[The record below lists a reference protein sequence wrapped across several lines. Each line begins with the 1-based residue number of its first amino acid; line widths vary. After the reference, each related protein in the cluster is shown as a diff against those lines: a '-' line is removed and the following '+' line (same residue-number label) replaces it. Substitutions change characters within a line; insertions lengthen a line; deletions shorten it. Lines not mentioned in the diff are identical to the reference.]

1 MDIYALGATLYNM
14 LTKTPVNSKKLI
26 ELMNATT
33 SNPGSGRTAGDLKS
47 AWNSFNPDFDR
58 IAKLAPA
65 VPVLRKMLG
74 QGPPEKTVC
83 RDRGHDA
90 PRPRRQVAI
99 LERRALQTHTNGLDI
114 VLSRNGTI
122 PLES

>member
-26 ELMNATT
+26 ELMNAMT
-33 SNPGSGRTAGDLKS
+33 SNPGSGRTASDLKS

-65 VPVLRKMLG
+65 VSVLKKMLD
-74 QGPPEKTVC
+74 K
-83 RDRGHDA
+83 D
-90 PRPRRQVAI
+90 PRRRPPAGTAA
-99 LERRALQTHTNGLDI
+99 ALLHDLGDKS
-114 VLSRNGTI
+114 LS
-122 PLES
+122 